1 MKGYWMNNN
10 EECAAYFRSRP
21 ECRRCLQALRAK
33 WESYGRAAGYI
44 TLSDASEAERRL
56 LGGILGKNFSEGKI
70 RFSCAEFE
78 QGLQKTRF
86 APVDL
91 KRVLE
96 AYFEERIAARK
107 EKRQKEEQDRENF
120 LEETGKLLE
129 RKQGPEGAAF
139 VWFRRM
145 RKEKAFGYQLL
156 IREYGR
162 DREKAAQLAGNV
174 GEALTRLRLEEYEEE
189 KPETAL
195 AVLAAAVS
203 GSPHYFDRG
212 TAAGQLLVSAVCCC
226 MGRELPKGAH
236 EWREL
241 LLQAGIAPDPIS
253 SSVHAYGLHLR
264 TAGGEHPAYAAFCR
278 RKEACV
284 VTLENLKEIV
294 GAEAEGNTVFV
305 VENEMVF
312 SFLTGFLAGRGEAC
326 GLTLLCTSGQ
336 PRTAA
341 LQVLA
346 LLAEAGYLIR
356 YSGDMDPEGI
366 DIADRLWKRFG
377 QVLEI
382 WRMSP
387 EDYRNGLSEERI
399 EEKRMSRLGHVENP
413 VLKETSEQVRKTG
426 LAAYQENILKNLL
439 EDLAACS
446 RVKA

>member
-1 MKGYWMNNN
+1 MNNN
-10 EECAAYFRSRP
+10 EECAAYFRSRR
-21 ECRRCLQALRAK
+21 ECRRCLRALRAK

-56 LGGILGKNFSEGKI
+56 LGGILGKNFSEGNI

-78 QGLQKTRF
+78 RGLQKTRF

-91 KRVLE
+91 KSVLE
-96 AYFEERIAARK
+96 AYFGEMITVRK
-107 EKRQKEEQDRENF
+107 EKKQKAEQDRENF

-129 RKQGPEGAAF
+129 RKHGAEGAAS

-162 DREKAAQLAGNV
+162 DREKAAQLIGNV
-174 GEALTRLRLEEYEEE
+174 GEALARLRLEEYEEE
-189 KPETAL
+189 KAETAL
-195 AVLAAAVS
+195 AVFAAAVS
-203 GSPHYFDRG
+203 GSLHYFDRG

-226 MGRELPKGAH
+226 MDRELPKGTH

-241 LLQAGIAPDPIS
+241 LLQAGIAPDLIS
-253 SSVHAYGLHLR
+253 SSIHAYGLHLR
-264 TAGGEHPAYAAFCR
+264 TAEGEHPAYAVFCR

-284 VTLENLKEIV
+284 VTLENLKGIV

-312 SFLTGFLAGRGEAC
+312 SFLTGFLAEREEDC

-341 LQVLA
+341 LQVLS
-346 LLAEAGYLIR
+346 LLDEAGCLIR

-377 QVLEI
+377 QMLEI

-399 EEKRMSRLGHVENP
+399 DGKRMSRLCHVENP
-413 VLKETSEQVRKTG
+413 ILRETLEQVRKTG
-426 LAAYQENILKNLL
+426 LAAYQENILNELTA
-439 EDLAACS
+439 DLQEYIHS
-446 RVKA
+446 KAK